1 MAELRWA
8 ETALADLAAIRD
20 YLSQHS
26 SAAGRRFVA
35 ACFKRAES
43 LSLFPQQGRMTPE
56 AQREDI
62 RELIVEDPIR
72 PPGSPLFEEER
83 HARRLTLIA
92 HRPRPVRLHRTSGRP
107 RLTTDQNPV
116 DTTQIE
122 SP

>member
-35 ACFKRAES
+35 ECFKRAES
-43 LSLFPQQGRMTPE
+43 LCLFPQRGRMTPE

-62 RELIVEDPIR
+62 RELIVDGYRLIYWTD
-72 PPGSPLFEEER
+72 GER
-83 HARRLTLIA
+83 VTMLAVVHGKRDFLRLT
-92 HRPRPVRLHRTSGRP
+92 PKPW
-107 RLTTDQNPV
+107 
-116 DTTQIE
+116 E
-122 SP
+122 

>member
-26 SAAGRRFVA
+26 STAGRRFVA

-43 LSLFPQQGRMTPE
+43 LAQLPRQGRMTPE

-62 RELIVEDPIR
+62 RELIVDGYRLVYWTDGERATVLAVVHGKRD
-72 PPGSPLFEEER
+72 FERITPKPWE
-83 HARRLTLIA
+83 
-92 HRPRPVRLHRTSGRP
+92 
-107 RLTTDQNPV
+107 
-116 DTTQIE
+116 
-122 SP
+122 